1 MAPLARLEVSKL
13 KARNV
18 PHALRVAV
26 EEKLQSLEQMG
37 VSTQVST
44 REFATPIVPVVKKDR
59 FIRVCRDY
67 KTTINQILDTEQQYS
82 LPKLDKILAALARG
96 KYFSKLDL
104 NRAYQQVEM
113 SEDSKRL
120 LTSHTH
126 KGLFA
131 VNKLPFGVASC
142 TCVVSAYYEYYSER
156 TTRSRILPRKYSDH
170 GSYR

>member
-44 REFATPIVPVVKKDR
+44 REFATPIVPVVKKDS

-67 KTTINQILDTEQQYS
+67 KTTINQILDTEQQYP

-104 NRAYQQVEM
+104 NSLPAGRDV
-113 SEDSKRL
+113 R
-120 LTSHTH
+120 
-126 KGLFA
+126 GL
-131 VNKLPFGVASC
+131 
-142 TCVVSAYYEYYSER
+142 
-156 TTRSRILPRKYSDH
+156 
-170 GSYR
+170 